1 MRCPSRFCT
10 WPLFLIYVN
19 DIYRCS
25 QIFDFYLF
33 ADDTTLLYSD
43 KDLQDL
49 EIVVNEELI
58 EGGDW
63 LNANKLSFN
72 TSKSNFVI
80 FHPYQH
86 KSYCTIQLEIC
97 NDDLRKRVPL
107 EQKTCEI
114 SRDSDR

>member
-1 MRCPSRFCT
+1 MQCPSRFCT

-19 DIYRCS
+19 DMYRCS

-43 KDLQDL
+43 KDLKDL

-58 EGGDW
+58 KGGDW

-86 KSYCTIQLEIC
+86 KLYCTIQLEIC